1 MEESEAS
8 WTFRLPCLRNPLLAA
23 LPQPKEN
30 WPPLKCLRG
39 PNGETM
45 GGGRRS
51 LSQKAF
57 SSHSRA
63 SLGVL
68 DLPASAPPKRTEDEG
83 WADLAVG
90 WSTALPG
97 RGGRKRE
104 IKGKEEKRKVRV
116 TG

>member
-1 MEESEAS
+1 
-8 WTFRLPCLRNPLLAA
+8 
-23 LPQPKEN
+23 
-30 WPPLKCLRG
+30 
-39 PNGETM
+39 M

-57 SSHSRA
+57 SSHPRA

-83 WADLAVG
+83 WLTSRWG
-90 WSTALPG
+90 GALLFLG
-97 RGGRKRE
+97 EGEEKKRE
-104 IKGKEEKRKVRV
+104 NKGKEEKRKVHV